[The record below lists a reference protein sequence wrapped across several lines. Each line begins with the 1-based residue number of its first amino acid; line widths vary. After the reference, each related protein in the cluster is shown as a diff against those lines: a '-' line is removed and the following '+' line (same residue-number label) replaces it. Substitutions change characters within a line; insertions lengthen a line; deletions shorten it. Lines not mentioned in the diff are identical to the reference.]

1 MHYTRFA
8 SICQNSFNFESFT
21 HYHKWHNHA
30 VYTVYTKSAKFFSN
44 HRKTTYSSG
53 FMHFFRKFLPNL
65 FLPPLFRTE
74 SLWYFSYK
82 EACFPLLFG
91 IKTQQIVKGRKGRIV
106 FHCQWINLRS
116 TFSQSRF
123 FRKFKKNRW
132 TDNFSSKNFPPS
144 LIFSSISASG
154 FTRFPSR
161 FPNSVDDAI
170 TPRVYPPSGLGTLDI
185 RNGPSPPSSKTLS
198 KRGFKSAIPF
208 FHHLKIHLPIP
219 YYNQYFSIIL

>member
-30 VYTVYTKSAKFFSN
+30 IYAVYTKSAKFFPN
-44 HRKTTYSSG
+44 HRKSTYPSR

-65 FLPPLFRTE
+65 FLPPRFRAE

-91 IKTQQIVKGRKGRIV
+91 IKTQQIVKEKKSRIV
-106 FHCQWINLRS
+106 FHRQWINLPS

-123 FRKFKKNRW
+123 FRKFKKNHW
-132 TDNFSSKNFPPS
+132 TDNFSSKNSPPS
-144 LIFSSISASG
+144 LIFSSISASD

-161 FPNSVDDAI
+161 FPNGVDAA
-170 TPRVYPPSGLGTLDI
+170 TVPPAYPLSGRKTLDI
-185 RNGPSPPSSKTLS
+185 RDGRSPPSSKALS

-208 FHHLKIHLPIP
+208 FHRLQIHLLIP
-219 YYNQYFSIIL
+219 YYNPYFPIIL

>member
-1 MHYTRFA
+1 
-8 SICQNSFNFESFT
+8 
-21 HYHKWHNHA
+21 
-30 VYTVYTKSAKFFSN
+30 
-44 HRKTTYSSG
+44 
-53 FMHFFRKFLPNL
+53 MHFFRKFLPNL

-106 FHCQWINLRS
+106 FHRQWINLRS

-132 TDNFSSKNFPPS
+132 TDNFSSKKVPPS

-154 FTRFPSR
+154 FTRSPSNV
-161 FPNSVDDAI
+161 PISVNDAI